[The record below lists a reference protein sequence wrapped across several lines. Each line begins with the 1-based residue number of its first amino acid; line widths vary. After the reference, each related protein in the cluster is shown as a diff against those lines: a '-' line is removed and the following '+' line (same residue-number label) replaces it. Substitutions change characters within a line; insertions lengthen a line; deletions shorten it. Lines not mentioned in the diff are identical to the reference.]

1 MKVLIY
7 AIDFAPKIGGEETF
21 LLLLAQG
28 LASQRG
34 DEARE
39 VVLPGCKEP
48 GKNWNTILVTR
59 TAADGFDD
67 STLPYPVVR
76 KPSLAALWRLLRE
89 ADVVQLSG
97 PVLLPLLLG
106 IIQKKPIVIQHHTY
120 HAVCPQGLFLCGS
133 TKTICPGHFMA
144 RRYQECLR
152 CNAANVGWPRSFLML
167 LATALRHWL
176 CTRASANVGIT
187 RYVSQRIALPHG
199 RTIDYGISDLLALS
213 QTPLVHPPSTSLSF
227 AYVGRLV
234 EEKGLRLL
242 LKAARQLK
250 DEGYKFRLKF
260 IGDGPERA
268 PLETQVAELSLQ
280 NHVQFMGFLLDESL
294 ESALADVAVVV
305 MPSVWEETAGLAAI
319 EQMMRARLVIAADIG
334 GLGEVVGDAG
344 LKFPA
349 GDLGGL
355 VGRMRQVLN
364 GPGVVAEL
372 GLKARSR
379 AMELFYKDRMVDRQY
394 RLFQEITQDRA

>member
-28 LASQRG
+28 LVNQRG
-34 DEARE
+34 EEPRE
-39 VVLPGCKEP
+39 VVLPGCEDTGA

-67 STLPYPVVR
+67 SKLSYPVVR

-106 IIQKKPIVIQHHTY
+106 VLLKKPVVIQHHTY
-120 HAVCPQGLFLCGS
+120 HAVCPQGLFLYGS

-152 CNAANVGWPRSFLML
+152 CNAANVRWRRSFLML
-167 LATALRHWL
+167 LGTVLRHWL
-176 CTRASANVGIT
+176 CRRASANVGVT
-187 RYVSQRIALPHG
+187 RYVSQRIALPQG
-199 RTIDYGISDLLALS
+199 RTIDYGVSDLLAPS
-213 QTPLVHPPSTSLSF
+213 QTPLVHPSSASLAF

-242 LKAARQLK
+242 LEAARQLK
-250 DEGYKFRLKF
+250 DEGYEFRLKF

-268 PLETQVAELSLQ
+268 
-280 NHVQFMGFLLDESL
+280 
-294 ESALADVAVVV
+294 
-305 MPSVWEETAGLAAI
+305 
-319 EQMMRARLVIAADIG
+319 
-334 GLGEVVGDAG
+334 
-344 LKFPA
+344 
-349 GDLGGL
+349 
-355 VGRMRQVLN
+355 
-364 GPGVVAEL
+364 
-372 GLKARSR
+372 
-379 AMELFYKDRMVDRQY
+379 
-394 RLFQEITQDRA
+394 